1 MNPAS
6 PVTPPDL
13 PPWLRKAP
21 DATDGHLRR
30 RLTTVAAVTVS
41 LFMTM
46 MTMGLAATAGTPGWN
61 VALGF
66 GLNVAAGIALVRR
79 HQHPLP
85 VLAVAVAGPLFFA
98 TDATAALIALYA
110 VASSVRDRRLVVATG
125 AVWVACVVSL
135 LYDSFRRRDYS
146 ALTIGVRI
154 PENGPVPEWNL
165 PVWVAPVVATVLV
178 ALVVAVALQRRTSSQ
193 LTVVATAL
201 DDRTRESEVM
211 RAEMAVAAERARIAR
226 DMHDTLAATLSRIS
240 LTAGGLQ
247 VNSTEGPER
256 VANSASL
263 IQKTAHDGLDELK
276 RIIGVLRGG
285 SDVGSGSGAQNL
297 DGVTDLVA
305 SARSAGVHVTM
316 LVDVPPQ
323 PVGPLSGHVAYRVVR
338 EALTNASRHAFGSPV
353 GLSVHGSPDHGLRV
367 EIRTRIGTFVPSGA
381 GTGTGLQGI
390 AEAVTGAGG
399 SFTADRIADEFVVSA
414 WLPWYS

>member
-1 MNPAS
+1 MTHIG
-6 PVTPPDL
+6 PVTPPASSW
-13 PPWLRKAP
+13 PQKAP
-21 DATDGHLRR
+21 TAAPGRIRR
-30 RLTTVAAVTVS
+30 RLATVAAVTVS
-41 LFMTM
+41 LFLTM
-46 MTMGLAATAGTPGWN
+46 MTAGLAGAAGTPVWN
-61 VALGF
+61 VTLGF
-66 GLNVAAGIALVRR
+66 LLNAAAAVALVWR
-79 HQHPLP
+79 HRHPLP
-85 VLAVAVAGPLFFA
+85 VLAAAVAGPLFFA

-110 VASSVRDRRLVVATG
+110 VASVVRDRRLVVATG
-125 AVWVACVVSL
+125 AVWAACVVSL

-146 ALTIGVRI
+146 ALTIGVRM
-154 PENGPVPEWNL
+154 PEGGPVPQWDL
-165 PVWVAPVVATVLV
+165 PVWVAFVVASVLV
-178 ALVVAVALQRRTSSQ
+178 ALVVAVAVQRRTSTQ
-193 LTVVATAL
+193 LSLVATAL
-201 DDRTRESEVM
+201 DDQTRESEVM

-276 RIIGVLRGG
+276 RIIGLLRGG
-285 SDVGSGSGAQNL
+285 PDVSTGSGAQNL
-297 DGVTDLVA
+297 DGVVDLVA
-305 SARSAGVHVTM
+305 SARSVGAHVTL
-316 LVDVPPQ
+316 LVDVPPH

-353 GLSVHGSPDHGLRV
+353 GLSVTGSPDHGLRV
-367 EIRTRIGTFVPSGA
+367 EIRTRTDMSAPSEV
-381 GTGTGLQGI
+381 GTGTGLRGI

-399 SFTADRIADEFVVSA
+399 SFTAGRVGDEFVVSA

>member
-1 MNPAS
+1 MLPISAS
-6 PVTPPDL
+6 TPPEA
-13 PPWLRKAP
+13 PSWLQKAP
-21 DATDGHLRR
+21 TGAPGRVRR

-41 LFMTM
+41 LFLTTMTA
-46 MTMGLAATAGTPGWN
+46 GLADAADTPVWN
-61 VALGF
+61 VMLGF
-66 GLNVAAGIALVRR
+66 VLNVAAAIALVWR
-79 HQHPLP
+79 HRHPFR
-85 VLAVAVAGPLFFA
+85 VLAAAVAGPLFFA
-98 TDATAALIALYA
+98 TDATAALIALYT
-110 VASSVRDRRLVVATG
+110 VASCVRDRRLVAATG
-125 AVWVACVVSL
+125 AVWAACVVSL
-135 LYDSFRRRDYS
+135 IYDSFRRRDYS
-146 ALTIGVRI
+146 ALTIGVRM
-154 PENGPVPEWNL
+154 PKDGPVPQWDL
-165 PVWVAPVVATVLV
+165 PIWVAFVVATVFV
-178 ALVVAVALQRRTSSQ
+178 ALVVAVATQRRTSSQ
-193 LTVVATAL
+193 LNLVATAL

-276 RIIGVLRGG
+276 RIIGLLRGG
-285 SDVGSGSGAQNL
+285 ADAGPGSGAQNL

-305 SARSAGVHVTM
+305 SARSAGVHVTL

-323 PVGPLSGHVAYRVVR
+323 PVGPLAGHVAYRVVR

-353 GLSVHGSPDHGLRV
+353 GLSVHGSPDHGLVV
-367 EIRTRIGTFVPSGA
+367 EIRTRTGTSVSNS
-381 GTGTGLQGI
+381 GTGTGLRGI
-390 AEAVTGAGG
+390 AESVTGAGG
-399 SFTADRIADEFVVSA
+399 SFTADRVGDEFVVSA